1 MIRCDDAGIIINYLF
16 IYLPQTIGKDVRRT
30 ERQHPYFS
38 DDDSEGLRMLRRI
51 LITLSVYDTEVAY
64 VQGMNEI
71 VAPILLTL
79 QVKLQKMLRTT
90 IILSSN

>member
-1 MIRCDDAGIIINYLF
+1 M
-16 IYLPQTIGKDVRRT
+16 RRT
-30 ERQHPYFS
+30 ERQHPYFT

-51 LITLSVYDTEVAY
+51 LITLSVYDAEVAY

-79 QVKLQKMLRTT
+79 QVTLLEKLSLFSLKSFCYGGYKPVDISRLLV
-90 IILSSN
+90 I